1 MFDGRVDID
10 CSFRSIT
17 TNITKLEFLDA
28 CSGMKNGEKQE
39 SWKKHGKSLEKQIFA
54 NMLYVEDLSLD
65 NLN

>member
-39 SWKKHGKSLEKQIFA
+39 SWKKHGKSLEKQICKHALFGR
-54 NMLYVEDLSLD
+54 SL
-65 NLN
+65 LG